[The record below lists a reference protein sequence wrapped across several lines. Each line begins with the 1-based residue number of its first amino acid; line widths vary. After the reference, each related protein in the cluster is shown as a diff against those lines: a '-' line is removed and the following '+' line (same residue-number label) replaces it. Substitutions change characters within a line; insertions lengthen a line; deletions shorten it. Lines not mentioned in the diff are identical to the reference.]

1 MRTSTRRWRP
11 SHLLAA
17 WSAYWIGLAL
27 VTLWPAIAA
36 GWRMSRQPQ
45 GHGSVT
51 GGFGDG
57 IVSATITESGRTTWS
72 GSVSFLTLTLLVT
85 IPPLLLWILWLA
97 GSSRTNNADENA
109 FEARAGQ
116 SELQAKDQHIG
127 IIDKSTSKRRAREET

>member
-1 MRTSTRRWRP
+1 
-11 SHLLAA
+11 
-17 WSAYWIGLAL
+17 
-27 VTLWPAIAA
+27 
-36 GWRMSRQPQ
+36 
-45 GHGSVT
+45 
-51 GGFGDG
+51 
-57 IVSATITESGRTTWS
+57 
-72 GSVSFLTLTLLVT
+72 VSFLTLTLLVT